1 MQNLINN
8 LKKYNNV
15 KLSVRETEALKEY
28 FLKEIISLIENNFK
42 DDEVSIIDG
51 YVNHN
56 DKNLTFF
63 DDYRAFVESIEEAVR
78 NSRQTDIEITKFG
91 DHSALFQYLLDQ
103 LKIIK
108 Y

>member
-15 KLSVRETEALKEY
+15 KLSVKEIESLKAY
-28 FLKEIISLIENNFK
+28 FLKEIIRLIESNFTK
-42 DDEVSIIDG
+42 SELKIIDG
-51 YVNHN
+51 YVRHN
-56 DKNLTFF
+56 DKYLTFF
-63 DDYRAFVESIEEAVR
+63 DEYREFIEKIEEAIKE
-78 NSRQTDIEITKFG
+78 SRQTDIEITKFG
-91 DHSALFQYLLDQ
+91 DHSDLVQYLLDE

>member
-15 KLSVRETEALKEY
+15 KLSVRETEALKAY

-42 DDEVSIIDG
+42 EDEVSIIDE

-63 DDYRAFVESIEEAVR
+63 DEYRAFVESVEEAVW

>member
-15 KLSVRETEALKEY
+15 KLSVKEIESLKAY
-28 FLKEIISLIENNFK
+28 FLKEIICLIERNFTK
-42 DDEVSIIDG
+42 NELKIIDG
-51 YVNHN
+51 YVRHN
-56 DKNLTFF
+56 DKYLTFF
-63 DDYRAFVESIEEAVR
+63 DEYRAFIESIEEAVKEAK
-78 NSRQTDIEITKFG
+78 QTDLEITMFG
-91 DHSALFQYLLDQ
+91 DHSDLFQYLLDE